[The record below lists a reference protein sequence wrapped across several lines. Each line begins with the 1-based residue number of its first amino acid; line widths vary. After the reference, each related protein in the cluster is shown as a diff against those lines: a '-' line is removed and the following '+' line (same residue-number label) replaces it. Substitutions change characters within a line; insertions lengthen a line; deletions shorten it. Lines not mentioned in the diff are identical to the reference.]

1 MIRKRK
7 KEKQKKRNEM
17 RGIIKK
23 NTERETYIPGSL
35 ARCFPTMGRRICLA
49 FAQHDLGLRAKQ
61 ASGQKLEREIIDSR
75 LLSDRSDGKIPR

>member
-23 NTERETYIPGSL
+23 NTERETYIHGSL

-49 FAQHDLGLRAKQ
+49 FA
-61 ASGQKLEREIIDSR
+61 
-75 LLSDRSDGKIPR
+75 